1 VKIQNY
7 SLGIFKIFKIIRWEY
22 SKYSKLFAGNDK
34 NPRLVHE
41 PSYRTEK
48 CEVVA
53 KIREKEPK
61 KGLDSSSKPLGW
73 V

>member
-1 VKIQNY
+1 MWKFKTILWEY
-7 SLGIFKIFKIIRWEY
+7 SKY

-41 PSYRTEK
+41 PSYRTEVWGCGENK
-48 CEVVA
+48 
-53 KIREKEPK
+53 KREKEPK
-61 KGLDSSSKPLGW
+61 KGPDSSSKPLGW